1 MKKVNLGRIALT
13 VLNILIILLMGFMLF
28 RAAPVVL
35 GAGTISLDGNFDDWS
50 GQSCISDP
58 TGDANGPETD
68 IAQFCFATNAGV
80 SNAYFM
86 LQRLSAGSGGKPLNM
101 TLYFDTNNDGSF
113 ETQADI
119 NYKANK
125 DSGSV
130 SVTWPGGGDS
140 GNWGLGTNSG
150 GDKAEWYVPFSAMGI
165 APGQAIQMY
174 LVSWQGNNVSD
185 SSDVVQWSP
194 ANALGYVLI
203 AILLVGGSIWFTLV
217 HRKNDQ
223 KATIPHR

>member
-1 MKKVNLGRIALT
+1 MKKLNLGRIALT

-50 GQSCISDP
+50 GQSCIGDP
-58 TGDANGPETD
+58 TGDAVGPETD
-68 IAQFCFATNAGV
+68 ITQFCFATNAGQ

-86 LQRLSAGSGGKPLNM
+86 LQRLDAGSGGKPLNM
-101 TLYFDTNNDGSF
+101 TLYIDSNNDGSY

-125 DSGSV
+125 NSGFV
-130 SVTWPGGGDS
+130 SVTWSGGGDS
-140 GNWGLGTNSG
+140 GSWGLGTDDG
-150 GDKAEWYVPFSAMGI
+150 GNKAEWYVPFSAMGI

-174 LVSWQGNNVSD
+174 IVTWQGSNVSD
-185 SSDVVQWSP
+185 GSASVQWSP
-194 ANALGYVLI
+194 ANALGYILI
-203 AILLVGGSIWFTLV
+203 AVLLVGGSIWFTLAR
-217 HRKNDQ
+217 RKNEQ
-223 KATIPHR
+223 KGTLPNK